1 MKTVR
6 FLLSAESEMLDAA
19 HYYELQA
26 IGLGVDFLDK
36 IDSAVQ
42 DIAENPDRWPI
53 IRLHIRR
60 RLIHRFPFGLLYR
73 IDPDEIII
81 LATMHLH
88 QHPDYWINR

>member
-6 FLLSAESEMLDAA
+6 FLLAAELEMLDAA

-26 IGLGVDFLDK
+26 AGLGIDFLDK

-42 DIAENPDRWPI
+42 DISKNPDRWPI
-53 IRLHIRR
+53 IRFHIRR

-88 QHPDYWINR
+88 RHPDYWINR